1 MYKIYVCIT
10 KSENFQVGPRNLLP
24 QFPYSWDLHQ
34 QLTLVPRRIGRVSW
48 TEETGGLQSMGS
60 QRVRHNWA
68 HISSL
73 LCWHNFTSA
82 SMLHVL
88 LLGWSDL
95 FLFPLAGPAIQFE
108 FEMILVKK
116 LLITLSFFWRL
127 SDPITQD
134 LFTFFVILLIQH
146 VPNWWSSDINV
157 NNYSS
162 KSASWSVKFR
172 LCSSPYLLVREH
184 QCISKS

>member
-1 MYKIYVCIT
+1 
-10 KSENFQVGPRNLLP
+10 
-24 QFPYSWDLHQ
+24 
-34 QLTLVPRRIGRVSW
+34 
-48 TEETGGLQSMGS
+48 
-60 QRVRHNWA
+60 
-68 HISSL
+68 
-73 LCWHNFTSA
+73 
-82 SMLHVL
+82 MLHVL

-146 VPNWWSSDINV
+146 VPN
-157 NNYSS
+157 
-162 KSASWSVKFR
+162 
-172 LCSSPYLLVREH
+172 
-184 QCISKS
+184 